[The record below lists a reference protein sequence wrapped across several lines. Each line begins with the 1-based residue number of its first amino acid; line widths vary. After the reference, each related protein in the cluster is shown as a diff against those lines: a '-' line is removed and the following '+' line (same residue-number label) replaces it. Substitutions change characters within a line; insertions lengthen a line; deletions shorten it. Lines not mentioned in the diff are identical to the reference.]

1 MVENNSIIDDD
12 NDDDDEVETPQ
23 DTEIYRAIPIITG
36 LFYLFNEARSEVIEN
51 AGIKV
56 VHSYPKLNALA
67 IELEVHGLSHVAYN
81 KYATTKQRLDERYG
95 DIDDKSY
102 IMKPDEA
109 MLRWRSLL
117 LLAKEIGLMQ
127 IDPRRAYSEPRK
139 EDDIE
144 FSGWEDDQ

>member
-1 MVENNSIIDDD
+1 MVEAT
-12 NDDDDEVETPQ
+12 DDDDEEEETIPQ

-36 LFYLFNEARSEVIEN
+36 LFFLFNEARQEVIDN
-51 AGIKV
+51 AGMKV
-56 VHSYPKLNALA
+56 THSYPKLNALA
-67 IELEVHGLSHVAYN
+67 IELEVHGLTHVAYT
-81 KYATTKQRLDERYG
+81 KYSATKQEMDSRYGAIDER
-95 DIDDKSY
+95 SY
-102 IMKPDEA
+102 SMKPDEA